1 MTMLSSI
8 FRTVRP
14 AYEIPDDDLIGE
26 ILIPGL
32 CIAEDARIAAGF
44 FTSRCLA
51 QIAGGLAAFINDS
64 ESTLDLMVS
73 PELSDEDR
81 DAIRTALREPQAVL
95 TEALIRLFE
104 GARISA
110 SAIERHTVDALAYL
124 VASNRLRMRIVLM
137 ERGIYHKKI
146 WLMRSGDEW
155 LAVHGSGNATE
166 RGLLVNGEQ
175 MAVDRAW
182 CDGPQAQERI
192 EIFLER
198 WEAQWT
204 NRRAGSLT
212 VDATQ
217 ALEIL
222 RRHAK
227 TPPPN
232 VSDFWNAWRQDHEA
246 GLEPALP
253 MGILHAPCNHR
264 LQIPIDLAWREG
276 RYAHQGKAVDALLK
290 RAGGIVAIA
299 TGGGKTIG
307 ALIAATEIQNQ
318 TELHFC
324 LVILVPTSPLVR
336 QWVGHIR
343 DFGVE
348 PTVLTG
354 SDIRKRRTEQERI
367 SLAFTTPTPRTEI
380 VVMSIS
386 LFTKRDSPERRWLT
400 SLSEHARLVLIA
412 DEVHNLG
419 VPSFL
424 DNPPQCFRH
433 RIGLSA
439 TPIRQY
445 DPDGTDKLFDYFGG
459 PPVFEFSLDE
469 AISAGC
475 LVPYRYYVHI
485 VEFDNVEM
493 EHYVHLTEELART
506 GFRVDDDGATVAL
519 SPKIESLLRERRGLV
534 EQADAKLVALE
545 AELRSTGTQAIT
557 RTLIYT
563 SAKPTVLQKPKQIT
577 EVNRMLGRLNI
588 ISHQYTYHETAMSR
602 TRDILERFG
611 AGEYQAL
618 TAMKVLDEGV
628 DIPQTN
634 TAFLLASS
642 TVRREWI
649 QRRGR
654 ILRQAP
660 NKKRAYLHDFVVV
673 PPTVDTPSGQ
683 SLLRSE
689 LRRVGE
695 FARLAENEFDL
706 DGPNKIIQHL
716 EAMIRRT

>member
-1 MTMLSSI
+1 
-8 FRTVRP
+8 
-14 AYEIPDDDLIGE
+14 
-26 ILIPGL
+26 
-32 CIAEDARIAAGF
+32 
-44 FTSRCLA
+44 
-51 QIAGGLAAFINDS
+51 
-64 ESTLDLMVS
+64 
-73 PELSDEDR
+73 
-81 DAIRTALREPQAVL
+81 
-95 TEALIRLFE
+95 
-104 GARISA
+104 
-110 SAIERHTVDALAYL
+110 
-124 VASNRLRMRIVLM
+124 
-137 ERGIYHKKI
+137 
-146 WLMRSGDEW
+146 
-155 LAVHGSGNATE
+155 
-166 RGLLVNGEQ
+166 

-192 EIFLER
+192 GIFLER
-198 WEAQWT
+198 WGSQWA
-204 NRRAGSLT
+204 NRRTGSLT

-222 RRHAK
+222 RLYAEA
-227 TPPPN
+227 TPPN

-276 RYAHQGKAVDALLK
+276 RYAHQGKAVDALIK

-318 TELHFC
+318 TDLHFC
-324 LVILVPTSPLVR
+324 VVILVPTSPLVR

-354 SDIRKRRTEQERI
+354 SDIRNRRTEQERI
-367 SLAFTTPTPRTEI
+367 SLSFTTSTPRTEI
-380 VVMSIS
+380 VLMSIR

-400 SLSEHARLVLIA
+400 SLSENVNLALIA

-424 DNPPQCFRH
+424 DNPPQYFRH

-469 AISAGC
+469 AISSGC
-475 LVPYRYYVHI
+475 LVPYRYYVHT
-485 VEFDNVEM
+485 VEFDEIEM
-493 EHYVHLTEELART
+493 EHYVHLTEEMARA
-506 GFRVDDDGATVAL
+506 GFRVDDNGATVAL
-519 SPKIESLLRERRGLV
+519 NPKIERLLRERRALV
-534 EQADAKLVALE
+534 EQADAKLIALE
-545 AELRSTGTQAIT
+545 AELRSTGNQTIT
-557 RTLIYT
+557 KTLIYT

-577 EVNRMLGRLNI
+577 EVNRILGRLNI

-628 DIPQTN
+628 DIPQTK

-642 TVRREWI
+642 TVQREWI

-660 NKKRAYLHDFVVV
+660 DKKLAYLHDFVVV
-673 PPTVDTPSGQ
+673 PPTVDSSKRTIAIEVRIEESKRVCA
-683 SLLRSE
+683 S
-689 LRRVGE
+689 RRERVR
-695 FARLAENEFDL
+695 F
-706 DGPNKIIQHL
+706 
-716 EAMIRRT
+716 RRTQQDNTRPGSYDLEDMND